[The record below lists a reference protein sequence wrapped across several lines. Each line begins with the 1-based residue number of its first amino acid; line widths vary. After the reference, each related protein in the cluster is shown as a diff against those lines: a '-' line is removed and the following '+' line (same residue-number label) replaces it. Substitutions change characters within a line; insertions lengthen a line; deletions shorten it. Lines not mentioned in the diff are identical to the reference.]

1 MIQTRNKLKPKYLY
15 AYGRS
20 KTNLVL
26 KMVQRESI
34 LLFVSAGYI
43 LLFLLLPLLS
53 LKVLAE
59 AQKEL
64 LNYGNLGISVM
75 GMLNYKSVVMLRLLG
90 LHRLTNMVI
99 CSQEALALTISN
111 FKWNISVVIFCL
123 CNFNQSKICLK

>member
-1 MIQTRNKLKPKYLY
+1 
-15 AYGRS
+15 
-20 KTNLVL
+20 
-26 KMVQRESI
+26 MVQRESI
-34 LLFVSAGYI
+34 LVFVSAGYI

-90 LHRLTNMVI
+90 LHRRTN
-99 CSQEALALTISN
+99 
-111 FKWNISVVIFCL
+111 VVI
-123 CNFNQSKICLK
+123 NM

>member
-1 MIQTRNKLKPKYLY
+1 MIQARNKFKPKYLY

-26 KMVQRESI
+26 KMVQSESI
-34 LLFVSAGYI
+34 LVFVSVGYI
-43 LLFLLLPLLS
+43 LLLLLLPFLS

-75 GMLNYKSVVMLRLLG
+75 GMLSYKSVVMLRLLG
-90 LHRLTNMVI
+90 LHRRTN
-99 CSQEALALTISN
+99 
-111 FKWNISVVIFCL
+111 VVI
-123 CNFNQSKICLK
+123 NM

>member
-1 MIQTRNKLKPKYLY
+1 MIQARNKFKPKYLY

-26 KMVQRESI
+26 KKMVQSESI
-34 LLFVSAGYI
+34 LVFVSVGYI
-43 LLFLLLPLLS
+43 LLLLLLPFLS

-75 GMLNYKSVVMLRLLG
+75 GMLSYKSVVMLRLLG
-90 LHRLTNMVI
+90 LHRRTN
-99 CSQEALALTISN
+99 
-111 FKWNISVVIFCL
+111 VVI
-123 CNFNQSKICLK
+123 NM